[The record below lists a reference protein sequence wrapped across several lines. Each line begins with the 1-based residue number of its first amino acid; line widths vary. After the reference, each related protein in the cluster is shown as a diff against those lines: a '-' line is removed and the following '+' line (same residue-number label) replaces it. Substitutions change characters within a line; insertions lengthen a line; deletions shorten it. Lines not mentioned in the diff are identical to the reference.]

1 MRCCFHLRHGFLP
14 EPGIPWPRLVDG
26 SAGGSL
32 VGMVMPRTNW
42 LLVNRLD
49 LAAFFAPDQQRPHD
63 RRCSSCGHVIPE
75 GG

>member
-1 MRCCFHLRHGFLP
+1 
-14 EPGIPWPRLVDG
+14 
-26 SAGGSL
+26 
-32 VGMVMPRTNW
+32 MVMPRTNW